1 LCKEAFTG
9 FISNLYQSE
18 IYLNEKDKLLPFLEV
33 LTEHFLND
41 LSLTSNILEELKQHL
56 QTLGYNEN
64 AIKKMQIFNK
74 THSEIRL
81 AEDLPLQEYLKQNES
96 KFLEFKSSMCLI
108 IGIIYWHIKKL
119 IALQKVVNA
128 S

>member
-1 LCKEAFTG
+1 
-9 FISNLYQSE
+9 
-18 IYLNEKDKLLPFLEV
+18 
-33 LTEHFLND
+33 
-41 LSLTSNILEELKQHL
+41 
-56 QTLGYNEN
+56 
-64 AIKKMQIFNK
+64 MQIFNK
-74 THSEIRL
+74 THIEIRL

-108 IGIIYWHIKKL
+108 IGKL